1 MTDERKSFSSTND
14 QESKGFQF
22 FVRLCSTL
30 LWNLCFV
37 IVEINYSKLKPVR
50 YTKTYIYIIIMKYT
64 NKKNRSLRYFN

>member
-50 YTKTYIYIIIMKYT
+50 YTKTYIYNNHEMYEQ
-64 NKKNRSLRYFN
+64 KKSITSLF